1 MEGRLIAH
9 YQVLRKVGGGGMGV
23 VYEAE
28 DTKLGRRVAL
38 KFLPT
43 DSEPDRTSLE
53 RFLREARAASA
64 LNHPGICTI
73 HAIEEY
79 GGQTFIAMELLE
91 GQSLDKL
98 LPPAPFPIPRT
109 LDMGIQLADALDAAH
124 KKGIIHRDIKPANI
138 FVTERGNLKILDFG
152 LAKLL
157 HDGHEDLGGET
168 VVDSNTMLTS
178 PGTAVGTI
186 AYMSPEQA
194 RGEQLDGRSDLFS
207 LGAVLYQ
214 MTTGKH
220 PFPGS
225 TSAVIFDN
233 ILHRAPVSPVALN
246 SSAPPEL
253 ERILNKA
260 LEKDRDVRYQ
270 VAAEMRADLKRLQ
283 REIDS
288 GRVTATPSSA
298 GLAATAAASPQV
310 IPFAAAQAASQR
322 RIMRSRTHKWF
333 GGVCGG
339 LAEHF
344 GVSPALMRVTGAM
357 VFFFTG
363 VGLFLYPILWMALPL
378 APASPT
384 AQPTPVGVES
394 APPRVQSGSSVI
406 VQAAKQNKL
415 GALITVL
422 VAMFVLAAAV
432 FGFYSFLQ
440 RGRHVPFEHFSI
452 DNLTTN
458 GHVYMAA
465 LSPDGKYLLY
475 VRQDNGPESLWLRH
489 VPTMS
494 DTQIVPPL
502 NTQYTGVTFSL
513 DGSYT
518 YCVRRDESDETLAS
532 LYRAPVLGGIPQ
544 LLIRDVDSPITFSPD
559 GQRIA
564 FMRERH
570 STPYW
575 DLLIAH
581 ADGTPDRTVFS
592 NVSLASQVF
601 EPAWSPD
608 GKTIVIPVSQPT
620 PADAFSGLL
629 EVDVASGKQH
639 TRIVSPNQAFFTAK
653 WFPDGNALVMSTVS
667 LITSLHAQLTLVTYP
682 AGEFRQ
688 LTNDTNNYFHPTVS
702 ADGRSIVASQVR
714 GHDELF
720 VAPTNSPDS
729 TQPVPLASR
738 RDFWRWDWT
747 SDGHLVIPQTPDIR
761 LVNPQSGSA
770 SNSTTSS
777 PNETVLL
784 SDTEHVTDQVASCG
798 GGKYFVFRSV
808 GRAGKPA
815 QNLWRVDSNGT
826 NLKQLTFG
834 INESDPECPRDGQWL
849 FYVDRGD
856 NRAIK
861 RIAIEGG
868 EPQTLIR
875 DARWGWNVSVDGKTI
890 VSLEVRELDHR
901 LVLRMDSVEDH
912 TVTYHDVDPRA
923 TPPLAFAPDPKFVVY
938 RVREKGVDNLWQQP
952 LDGSAPRQLTH
963 FTTEEIS
970 QFRFSRDGS
979 KLAIQRGHNES
990 DAVLL
995 RDSSH

>member
-1 MEGRLIAH
+1 MEGQLIAH
-9 YQVLRKVGGGGMGV
+9 YKVIRKVGGGGMGV

-28 DTKLGRRVAL
+28 DTRLGRRVAL

-43 DSEPDRTSLE
+43 DSEPDPASLE

-73 HAIEEY
+73 HAIEEHE
-79 GGQTFIAMELLE
+79 GRTFIAMELLE
-91 GQSLDKL
+91 GQSLDKVIAQ
-98 LPPAPFPIPRT
+98 APLANPRIVE
-109 LDMGIQLADALDAAH
+109 MAIQLADALDAAH
-124 KKGIIHRDIKPANI
+124 KKGIVHRDIKPANV
-138 FVTERGNLKILDFG
+138 FVTERGTIKILDFG

-157 HDGHEDLGGET
+157 HDGHDNLAGET
-168 VVDSNTMLTS
+168 VVDSKTMLTS
-178 PGTAVGTI
+178 PGMAVGTI

-194 RGEQLDGRSDLFS
+194 RGEELDGRSDLFS

-214 MTTGKH
+214 MVTGKH

-233 ILHRAPVSPVALN
+233 ILHSAPTAPVALN
-246 SSAPPEL
+246 PSVPTEL

-288 GRVTATPSSA
+288 GRVTATASPA
-298 GLAATAAASPQV
+298 RTAAAAGSG
-310 IPFAAAQAASQR
+310 QAATPSAIAQPVADR
-322 RIMRSRTHKWF
+322 RIMRSRTHKVI

-344 GVSPALMRVTGAM
+344 GVAPALMRVTGAL
-357 VFFFTG
+357 VVFFTG
-363 VGLFLYPILWMALPL
+363 VGFFLYPILWMALPL
-378 APASPT
+378 AATPQVLPAATGSD
-384 AQPTPVGVES
+384 APV
-394 APPRVQSGSSVI
+394 RVKSGSSAI
-406 VQAAKQNKL
+406 VEAAKQNKF
-415 GALITVL
+415 GAVVTVIVGL
-422 VAMFVLAAAV
+422 AVLAAAV
-432 FGFYSFLQ
+432 FGVYSLTQ

-452 DNLTTN
+452 DNLTSN
-458 GHVYMAA
+458 GHVYLAA

-489 VPTMS
+489 IPTMS

-502 NTQYTGVTFSL
+502 NAQYTGLTFSP

-518 YCVRRDESDETLAS
+518 YCVRRDESEETLAS
-532 LYRAPVLGGIPQ
+532 LYRAPVLGGTPQ

-570 STPYW
+570 SSPFW

-592 NVSLASQVF
+592 NVSLASQVY

-608 GKTIVIPVSQPT
+608 GKTMVIPVSQPT

-629 EVDVASGKQH
+629 EVDVATGKQH

-653 WFPDGNALVMSTVS
+653 WLPDGNALVMSTVS
-667 LITSLHAQLTLVTYP
+667 LMTTLHAQLTLVTYP
-682 AGEFRQ
+682 VGEFRQ
-688 LTNDTNNYFHPTVS
+688 LTNDTSNYFHPTVS
-702 ADGRSIVASQVR
+702 ADGHSIVASQVR
-714 GHDELF
+714 SHEELD
-720 VAPTNSPDS
+720 VAPASSPDS
-729 TQPVPLASR
+729 IQPVPLASR

-747 SDGHLVIPQTPDIR
+747 PDGRLVIPQTPDIR
-761 LVNPQSGSA
+761 LVNPVPNSA
-770 SNSTTSS
+770 SNASNGST
-777 PNETVLL
+777 NETVLL
-784 SDTEHVTDQVASCG
+784 SDTEHVTDQVASCA
-798 GGKYFVFRSV
+798 GGKYFVFRSA
-808 GRAGKPA
+808 GRAGRPA
-815 QNLWRVDSNGT
+815 QNLWRVDSTGA

-834 INESDPECPRDGQWL
+834 INESDPECAREAQWL

-861 RIAIEGG
+861 RISIEGG
-868 EPQTLIR
+868 EPQTVIR
-875 DARWGWNVSVDGKTI
+875 DARWGWNVSADGKVI

-901 LVLRMDSVEDH
+901 LVLRMDSVEDK
-912 TVTYHDVDPRA
+912 TINYHDVDQRA
-923 TPPLAFAPDPKFVVY
+923 IPPLSFAPDPKAIVY
-938 RVREKGVDNLWQQP
+938 RVREKGIDNLWEQP
-952 LDGSAPRQLTH
+952 LDGSTPRQLTH
-963 FTTEEIS
+963 FTVEQIT

-979 KLAIQRGHNES
+979 RLAIQRGHNES